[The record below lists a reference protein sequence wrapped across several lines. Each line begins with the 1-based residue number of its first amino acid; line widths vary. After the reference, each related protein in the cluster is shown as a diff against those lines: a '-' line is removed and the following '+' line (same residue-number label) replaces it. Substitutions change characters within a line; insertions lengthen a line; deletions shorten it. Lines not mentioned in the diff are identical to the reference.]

1 MAGVTTADLIA
12 QAPLTRTMLVDS
24 TGAPAS
30 AGGGGGLTDAQL
42 RASAVPVTNSVVGAV
57 ADDAW
62 SGTGNGTVVAVLKAI
77 WTRLAYTPKLG
88 QSTRTLGWATGQH
101 LAISTTAARSTAITG
116 TEVLVSLS
124 VPGYIKVGTSTVVAD
139 AAAGSLY
146 LPAGPHYMQITSG
159 QFVSVLGTAAGVA
172 SVIPIA

>member
-1 MAGVTTADLIA
+1 MAGVTDEELIA
-12 QAPLTRTMLVDS
+12 RAPLRRVALISGD
-24 TGAPAS
+24 
-30 AGGGGGLTDAQL
+30 AGVGGGLTDAQL
-42 RASAVPVTNSVVGAV
+42 RASAVPVTNSGVGAV
-57 ADDAW
+57 ADAAW

-77 WTRLAYTPKLG
+77 WTRLASTPKLG

-101 LAISTTAARSTAITG
+101 LTISTTAVRSAAIVG

-124 VPGYIKVGTSTVVAD
+124 VPGYVKVGDNTVT
-139 AAAGSLY
+139 AAASAGSLY

-159 QFVSVLGTAAGVA
+159 QFVSVLGSASGVA

>member
-1 MAGVTTADLIA
+1 MAGITDEELIA
-12 QAPLTRTMLVDS
+12 RAPFVRAAIVD
-24 TGAPAS
+24 GAI
-30 AGGGGGLTDAQL
+30 GGGGDGGGLTDEEL
-42 RASAVPVTNSVVGAV
+42 RAAPVPV
-57 ADDAW
+57 
-62 SGTGNGTVVAVLKAI
+62 SGTVGISGTVPVSGTVSIAA
-77 WTRLAYTPKLG
+77 TPKLG

-124 VPGYIKVGTSTVVAD
+124 VPGYIKVGDNAVTAA

-146 LPAGPHYMQITSG
+146 LPAGPHYLQITSG